1 MQENRVLTA
10 LVVCCSLTFVDP
22 ISNPAEK
29 KLSCNPELLAYNE
42 SKFRVVRCFAS
53 TFLRCRLF
61 RSLGKKYVL
70 FRVLQES
77 RSCWPHLFG
86 IAGLSLLS
94 LPLTLL
100 YPLPLKIVV
109 DSVLGAQPLPPWLV
123 RTVPL
128 LRGRGASLEAA
139 IGILLGIALLVS
151 IQSLAA
157 WWLQTYTGE
166 KLVWDFRARLLNHV
180 QRLPL
185 MFHDRYGAIDSVY
198 RIQHDAP
205 SIQYVTIQGV
215 VPLMTAVFTLVGMIV
230 VTARMDPVLS
240 LVALLITPV
249 LYLLSLGC
257 SRLVRQ
263 RSETIKDLDSSAL
276 AVIQEVIGSIR
287 VIKAFGQENRE
298 HDRFVRRS
306 AKRMSQQVH
315 LSIQQ
320 AVFNVLIGLTIA
332 LGTAAALYVGVRHVR
347 EGVLTVGSLLMIMAY
362 IAQVYQ
368 PLQTFTAKVT
378 DLQVWLA
385 SLDRTFSLLDQQP
398 EIAEWESARKL
409 PTARGE
415 FEFRNVNFVYD
426 DSGRGLQNLSFRI
439 PAGTR
444 VGIVGATGAGK
455 TTLLNLLMRFYD
467 PTSGEVLLDGR
478 DIREYRIADLRRQFA
493 VVLQEPVLFAASISE
508 NIAYGKPDAS
518 DNEIIAAACA
528 AASHDFI
535 LNLPEGYDTQV
546 GERGS
551 RLSGGER
558 QRISLAR
565 AFLRNSPILIL
576 DEPTSSVDVHTE
588 AAIMEATERL
598 MSDRTTFMIA
608 HRLSTLKSCDL
619 VLVLDQGNLVEI
631 KACATDTWARA
642 ASK

>member
-1 MQENRVLTA
+1 MAKKSVLIRVL
-10 LVVCCSLTFVDP
+10 LEC
-22 ISNPAEK
+22 
-29 KLSCNPELLAYNE
+29 
-42 SKFRVVRCFAS
+42 
-53 TFLRCRLF
+53 
-61 RSLGKKYVL
+61 
-70 FRVLQES
+70 

-86 IAGLSLLS
+86 IAGLSILS

-100 YPLPLKIVV
+100 YPLPLKVVV
-109 DSVLGAQPLPPWLV
+109 DSVLGSEPLPPWLV
-123 RTVPL
+123 RSLPW

-185 MFHDRYGAIDSVY
+185 MFHDRYGATDSVY

-205 SIQYVTIQGV
+205 SIQYVTIQGL
-215 VPLMTAVFTLVGMIV
+215 VPLMTALFTLIAMIV
-230 VTARMDPVLS
+230 VTARMDIVLAFI
-240 LVALLITPV
+240 ALTITPA
-249 LYLLSLGC
+249 LFFLSLGC
-257 SRLVRQ
+257 SRIVRK
-263 RSETIKDLDSSAL
+263 RSETIKNLDSSAL

-306 AKRMSQQVH
+306 VKRMSQQVR

-332 LGTAAALYVGVRHVR
+332 LGTAAALYFGVRHVR
-347 EGVLTVGSLLMIMAY
+347 SGTLTIGSLLMIMAY
-362 IAQVYQ
+362 IAQIYQ
-368 PLQTFTAKVT
+368 PLQTLTGKVT

-385 SLDRTFSLLDQQP
+385 SLDRTFALLDQQP
-398 EIAEWESARKL
+398 EIAERVEAQPL
-409 PTARGE
+409 VTAKGA
-415 FEFRNVNFVYD
+415 FEFRNVSFAYD
-426 DSGRGLQNLSFRI
+426 ESGRGLQELSFHI

-467 PTSGEVLLDGR
+467 PSSGEVLLDGK
-478 DIREYRIADLRRQFA
+478 DIREYRIADLRKQYA
-493 VVLQEPVLFAASISE
+493 VVLQEPVLFASSIAE

-518 DNEIIAAACA
+518 DEEIIAAATA

-535 LNLPEGYDTQV
+535 LNLPEGYETQV

-598 MSDRTTFMIA
+598 IFGRTTFMIA
-608 HRLSTLKSCDL
+608 HRLSTLKTCDL
-619 VLVLDQGNLVEI
+619 ILVLDQGRLVEI
-631 KACATDTWARA
+631 KKSAPEVWMKA
-642 ASK
+642 AGN

>member
-1 MQENRVLTA
+1 LWALGLNVFWCRLSRPFKKKSVLVRVL
-10 LVVCCSLTFVDP
+10 LEC
-22 ISNPAEK
+22 
-29 KLSCNPELLAYNE
+29 
-42 SKFRVVRCFAS
+42 
-53 TFLRCRLF
+53 
-61 RSLGKKYVL
+61 
-70 FRVLQES
+70 
-77 RSCWPHLFG
+77 RSCWPHLVG
-86 IAGLSLLS
+86 IAGLSIVS

-100 YPLPLKIVV
+100 YPLPLKVVV
-109 DSVLGAQPLPPWLV
+109 DSVLGTQPLPSWLV
-123 RTVPL
+123 HWVPFLRFRT
-128 LRGRGASLEAA
+128 ASLEAA
-139 IGILLGIALLVS
+139 IEILLAIAVVVS

-166 KLVWDFRARLLNHV
+166 KLVWDFRARLLDHV

-185 MFHDRYGAIDSVY
+185 MFHDRYGATDSVY

-205 SIQYVTIQGV
+205 SIQYVTIQGL
-215 VPLMTAVFTLVGMIV
+215 VPLVTAVLTLVAMIV
-230 VTARMDPVLS
+230 VTARMDLVL
-240 LVALLITPV
+240 ALIALTITPA
-249 LYLLSLGC
+249 LFLLSLGC
-257 SRLVRQ
+257 SRIVRK
-263 RSETIKDLDSSAL
+263 RSETIKNLDSSAL

-298 HDRFVRRS
+298 HARFVRRS
-306 AKRMSQQVH
+306 AKRMSQQVR

-332 LGTAAALYVGVRHVR
+332 IGTAAALYFGVRHVR
-347 EGVLTVGSLLMIMAY
+347 AGTLTIGSLLMIMAY
-362 IAQVYQ
+362 IAQIYQ
-368 PLQTFTAKVT
+368 PLQTLTGKVT

-385 SLDRTFSLLDQQP
+385 SLDRTFVLLDQQP
-398 EIAEWESARKL
+398 EIAERPGARKL
-409 PTARGE
+409 ASARGE
-415 FEFRNVNFVYD
+415 FEFRNVSFAYD
-426 DSGRGLQNLSFRI
+426 DTGRGLHELCFRI
-439 PAGTR
+439 PAGSR

-467 PTSGEVLLDGR
+467 PGCGEVLLDGH
-478 DIREYRIADLRRQFA
+478 DIRDYRIADVRRQYA
-493 VVLQEPVLFAASISE
+493 VVLQEPVLFAASIAE

-518 DNEIIAAACA
+518 DEEIIDAASA

-535 LNLPEGYDTQV
+535 LKLPEGYETPV

-598 MSDRTTFMIA
+598 ISGRTTFMIA

-619 VLVLDQGNLVEI
+619 VLVLDHGRLVEV
-631 KACATDTWARA
+631 KECAPDSWMQVA
-642 ASK
+642 AT

>member
-1 MQENRVLTA
+1 M
-10 LVVCCSLTFVDP
+10 
-22 ISNPAEK
+22 
-29 KLSCNPELLAYNE
+29 LL
-42 SKFRVVRCFAS
+42 
-53 TFLRCRLF
+53 
-61 RSLGKKYVL
+61 
-70 FRVLQES
+70 ES
-77 RSCWPHLFG
+77 RSCWPHVVG
-86 IAGLSLLS
+86 IAVLSLIS

-100 YPLPLKIVV
+100 YPLPLKIIV
-109 DSVLGAQPLPPWLV
+109 DNVLGTQPLPLWLV
-123 RTVPL
+123 KAVPVL
-128 LRGRGASLEAA
+128 HARGRSLEAA
-139 IGILLGIALLVS
+139 IAVLLGIALLVS
-151 IQSLAA
+151 IQGLAS

-185 MFHDRYGAIDSVY
+185 MFHDRYGATDSVY

-205 SIQYVTIQGV
+205 AIQYVTIQGL
-215 VPLMTAVFTLVGMIV
+215 VPLMTAVFTLVAMIV
-230 VTARMDPVLS
+230 VTARMDLMLA
-240 LVALLITPV
+240 LVALTITPV
-249 LYLLSLGC
+249 LFLLSLGC
-257 SRLVRQ
+257 SRIVRH
-263 RSETIKDLDSSAL
+263 RSETIKILDSSAL

-287 VIKAFGQENRE
+287 VIKAFGQETRE

-306 AKRMSQQVH
+306 AKRMSQQVR

-320 AVFNVLIGLTIA
+320 AVFNVLTGLTIA
-332 LGTAAALYVGVRHVR
+332 AGTAAALYIGVRHVR
-347 EGVLTVGSLLMIMAY
+347 TGALTVGSLLMIMAY

-368 PLQTFTAKVT
+368 PLQTLTGKAT

-385 SLDRTFSLLDQQP
+385 SLERAFLLLDQQP
-398 EIAEWESARKL
+398 EIAERPSAYKL
-409 PTARGE
+409 RTAAGT
-415 FEFRNVNFVYD
+415 FEFRNVSFAYD
-426 DSGRGLQNLSFRI
+426 DTGRGLHNISFQV

-467 PTSGEVLLDGR
+467 PTSGEVLLDGLDVR
-478 DIREYRIADLRRQFA
+478 DYRIADLRKQFA
-493 VVLQEPVLFAASISE
+493 VVLQEPVLFASTIAE

-518 DNEIIAAACA
+518 DEEITAAASA

-535 LNLPEGYDTQV
+535 LNLPEGYETQA

-598 MSDRTTFMIA
+598 IAGRTTFMIA

-619 VLVLDQGNLVEI
+619 VLVLDQGRLVEI
-631 KACATDTWARA
+631 GECVPETWSH
-642 ASK
+642 ASGI

>member
-1 MQENRVLTA
+1 MSSHSALRGVGPATFLWCRLSRSFAKKPVLIRVL
-10 LVVCCSLTFVDP
+10 S
-22 ISNPAEK
+22 
-29 KLSCNPELLAYNE
+29 
-42 SKFRVVRCFAS
+42 
-53 TFLRCRLF
+53 
-61 RSLGKKYVL
+61 
-70 FRVLQES
+70 ES
-77 RSCWPHLFG
+77 RSCWPHLLG
-86 IAGLSLLS
+86 IAGLSIIS

-100 YPLPLKIVV
+100 YPLPLKVVV
-109 DSVLGAQPLPPWLV
+109 DSVLGTQPLPPWLIHA
-123 RTVPL
+123 VPW
-128 LRGRGASLEAA
+128 LRGRSASLEAA
-139 IGILLGIALLVS
+139 IGILLGIALFVS
-151 IQSLAA
+151 LQSLAA

-185 MFHDRYGAIDSVY
+185 MFHDRYGATDSVY

-205 SIQYVTIQGV
+205 SIQYVTIQGL
-215 VPLMTAVFTLVGMIV
+215 VPLMTAVFTLVAMIV
-230 VTARMDPVLS
+230 VTARMDVIL
-240 LVALLITPV
+240 ALIALTITPA
-249 LYLLSLGC
+249 LFLLSLGC
-257 SRLVRQ
+257 SRIVRK
-263 RSETIKDLDSSAL
+263 RSETIKNLDSSAL

-306 AKRMSQQVH
+306 AKRMSQQVR

-320 AVFNVLIGLTIA
+320 AAFNVLIGLTIA
-332 LGTAAALYVGVRHVR
+332 FGTAAALYFGVRHVR
-347 EGVLTVGSLLMIMAY
+347 AGTLTIGSLLMIMAY
-362 IAQVYQ
+362 IAQIYQ
-368 PLQTFTAKVT
+368 PLQTLTGKVT

-385 SLDRTFSLLDQQP
+385 SLDRTFALLDQQP
-398 EIAEWESARKL
+398 EIAERPGAHRIAA
-409 PTARGE
+409 ARGA
-415 FEFRNVNFVYD
+415 FEFRNVSFAYD
-426 DSGRGLQNLSFRI
+426 ESGRGLQDLSFHI

-467 PTSGEVLLDGR
+467 PSAGEVLLDGQ
-478 DIREYRIADLRRQFA
+478 DIREYRIADLRKQYA
-493 VVLQEPVLFAASISE
+493 VVLQEPVLFASSIAE

-518 DNEIIAAACA
+518 DEEITAAATA

-598 MSDRTTFMIA
+598 ISGRTTFMIA
-608 HRLSTLKSCDL
+608 HRLSTLKTCDL
-619 VLVLDQGNLVEI
+619 ILVLDQGRLVEI
-631 KACATDTWARA
+631 KECAPEAWMKTA
-642 ASK
+642 AT